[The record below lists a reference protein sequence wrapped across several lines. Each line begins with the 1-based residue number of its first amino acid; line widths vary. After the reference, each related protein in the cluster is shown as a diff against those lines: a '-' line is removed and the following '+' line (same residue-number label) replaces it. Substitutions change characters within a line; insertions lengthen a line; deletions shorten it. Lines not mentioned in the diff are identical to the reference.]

1 MEYVIQCV
9 ALVNEFQIFQ
19 FPFCPGEFNKGRIG
33 LENILINFEITEFGA
48 PPIQCFQ
55 VLNCQDLQL
64 VKFYKLDT
72 LSQVILLRSSN
83 TLVLEIDNK
92 STRLYREILSRFWGK
107 ERKVN
112 ISSFFN
118 QNTCNRINPNQTCM
132 AAK

>member
-83 TLVLEIDNK
+83 TLVLEINNK
-92 STRLYREILSRFWGK
+92 SRFWGK